1 MSTGDEAVNRAGS
14 RNERL
19 KLTGK
24 QDTRIRRESERNGR
38 INEVLMIGADCAEL
52 ADHL

>member
-1 MSTGDEAVNRAGS
+1 MSTGDEAVNRARS

-24 QDTRIRRESERNGR
+24 QDTGVRRESERNAR
-38 INEVLMIGADCAEL
+38 INVVLIIGADCAEL
-52 ADHL
+52 AHHL